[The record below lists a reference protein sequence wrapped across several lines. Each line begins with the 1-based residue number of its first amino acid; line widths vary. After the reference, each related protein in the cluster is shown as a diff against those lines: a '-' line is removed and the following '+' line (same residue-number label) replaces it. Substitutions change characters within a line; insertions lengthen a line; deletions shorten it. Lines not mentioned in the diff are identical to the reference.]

1 MNRFFVPKED
11 CKGSVIRLT
20 DQDDVHHLT
29 RVLRLRSGE
38 KILVSDGEGGA
49 FVTVLEGYD
58 KHSAQ
63 LKVVESL
70 PRRQR
75 EDQRWRLSLAVAVP
89 KNARFEDVV
98 DKTTQLGVDEIIPL
112 VTDRT
117 LVTAAQVDRKM
128 GRYRRLI
135 KAAAKQSGAL
145 FLPCLCEPTSFGRL
159 LSISGGYDMRYL
171 PNLSDTTLSLPQA
184 LADVRKGRVLVCI
197 GPEGDFSP
205 GEIRAAFDAGF
216 KGISLGDS
224 VLRVDTAAIAVAAF
238 FRLYSTMREGS

>member
-1 MNRFFVPKED
+1 MLRNPDFSGDKSSDVLIKPQYAAKIRPFLYLMMRGDPLIRMNRFFVPKED

-70 PRRQR
+70 PRKQR

-98 DKTTQLGVDEIIPL
+98 DK
-112 VTDRT
+112 
-117 LVTAAQVDRKM
+117 
-128 GRYRRLI
+128 
-135 KAAAKQSGAL
+135 
-145 FLPCLCEPTSFGRL
+145 
-159 LSISGGYDMRYL
+159 
-171 PNLSDTTLSLPQA
+171 NLA
-184 LADVRKGRVLVCI
+184 HRKG
-197 GPEGDFSP
+197 
-205 GEIRAAFDAGF
+205 
-216 KGISLGDS
+216 
-224 VLRVDTAAIAVAAF
+224 
-238 FRLYSTMREGS
+238 